1 MKRLAWIPALTL
13 LIGCAGL
20 GSQDVIEPDVQ
31 LVNIVLKD
39 ATLFEQELQ
48 VDLRIFNPNDF
59 DLPISGMSFDLKVN
73 GDRVAR
79 GNSPDGVKVP
89 RLGDAVMEV
98 TTRTSSVAMIRQLMN
113 PPKSGLY
120 EYEITGD
127 VLVKGF
133 GKKRIPFEHK
143 GEMPSLT
150 RAPGAPTP

>member
-1 MKRLAWIPALTL
+1 MKRLVWIPALAL

-20 GSQDVIEPDVQ
+20 RSQDVIEPDVQ

-59 DLPISGMSFDLKVN
+59 DLPIGGLTFDLHVN
-73 GDRVAR
+73 GDRMAR
-79 GNSPDGVKVP
+79 GNSADGVKVP
-89 RLGDAVMEV
+89 RLGDAVLQV
-98 TTRTSSVAMIRQLMN
+98 TTRTSSIAMVRQLMN

-120 EYEITGD
+120 EYEISGD
-127 VLVKGF
+127 VVISGF
-133 GKKRIPFEHK
+133 ARKRVPFEHK

-150 RAPGAPTP
+150 RVPGAPTP